1 MHVPTC
7 FCRPNT
13 SLIFSERHRDSF
25 WGELLNNCRLIF
37 ADCSFPE
44 NRARACWRFPKAA
57 PVKSCPHFPQI
68 CHRPGIR
75 TGQKIK
81 IGLRTKFLTNSLRES
96 GQKFKTCACGKNKN
110 CAKSEMRKISK
121 IFDGWSKYANCILNN
136 YKRIWRGREKV
147 FLLVGRRSTEGK
159 WEHNMTLR
167 CNTEDQKMQYRI
179 SEYSIQNMRISEY
192 QNMQYRISEYIYM
205 CNTKLQRYS
214 MQHFFV
220 QIMQCM

>member
-1 MHVPTC
+1 MVAQCPISFAGIPFPYNFESFQILPLYLNLGIHLPDPWQNFVLDLTFFLHVPTC
-7 FCRPNT
+7 FCLPNT

-25 WGELLNNCRLIF
+25 WGELLNNCCLIF

-81 IGLRTKFLTNSLRES
+81 IGLRTKFVTNSLRES

-110 CAKSEMRKISK
+110 CAKSEIGKISK
-121 IFDGWSKYANCILNN
+121 IFDG
-136 YKRIWRGREKV
+136 
-147 FLLVGRRSTEGK
+147 
-159 WEHNMTLR
+159 
-167 CNTEDQKMQYRI
+167 
-179 SEYSIQNMRISEY
+179 
-192 QNMQYRISEYIYM
+192 
-205 CNTKLQRYS
+205 
-214 MQHFFV
+214 
-220 QIMQCM
+220 